1 MAQDNFSKNVFI
13 NCPFD
18 DEYLPV
24 LRSMVFTVAACGY
37 APHSALQER
46 DAGDVRL
53 KKIQRLIRQCRFGIH
68 DISRTELDAASKLPR
83 FNMPFELGIDIGAK
97 EYGNGRLKTK
107 NILIFDSDKYRYQRF
122 LSDIAGQDIS
132 SHGKSASEA
141 IGKIRHWLNANRPIA
156 AQPLI
161 GAATLRKKYDEF
173 QAALPAICDKI
184 ALDESD
190 LEFNDLLYITDEWI
204 TLNV

>member
-1 MAQDNFSKNVFI
+1 MAQDNFSFFVFI

-37 APHSALQER
+37 APHSVLLVC

-83 FNMPFELGIDIGAK
+83 YNMPFELGIDIGAK
-97 EYGNGRLKTK
+97 ENGNGRLKTK
-107 NILIFDSDKYRYQRF
+107 NILIIDSDKYRYQRF

-141 IGKIRHWLNANRPIA
+141 IGKIRHWLNANRPIMV
-156 AQPLI
+156 
-161 GAATLRKKYDEF
+161 F
-173 QAALPAICDKI
+173 
-184 ALDESD
+184 
-190 LEFNDLLYITDEWI
+190 LLFG
-204 TLNV
+204 VVFF